1 MTTKG
6 YVGSYTKKKVRV
18 FIYSNLMKIMEKYN
32 Q

>member
-6 YVGSYTKKKVRV
+6 YVGSYTKKEGKG
-18 FIYSNLMKIMEKYN
+18 IYIFEIMEKYN